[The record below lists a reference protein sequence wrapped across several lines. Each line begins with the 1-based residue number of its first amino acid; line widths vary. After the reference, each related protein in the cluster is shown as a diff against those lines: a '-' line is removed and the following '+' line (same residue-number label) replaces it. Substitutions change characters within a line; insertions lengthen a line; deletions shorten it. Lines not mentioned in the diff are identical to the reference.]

1 MKAVIVTGD
10 RNATQHP
17 GVRRDWERV
26 MHQVLSAVA
35 DDAHD
40 GELLVLLH
48 GACGLDAGAPN
59 TGSMKGIDFLA
70 DQVGKEL
77 GFLVVPIA
85 ADWTGNGK
93 SAGPRRNR
101 EMVRRLLQFRSNG
114 SAVMTLAFH
123 DAFTFS
129 AGTRNCVIESF
140 NAGIPARIYERSGQ
154 GRAYA

>member
-1 MKAVIVTGD
+1 MKALIVTGD
-10 RNATQHP
+10 RNATEHP
-17 GVRRDWERV
+17 GVRRDWEAAMRP
-26 MHQVLSAVA
+26 VLEAVA
-35 DDAHD
+35 ADAAAD
-40 GELLVLLH
+40 ELLVLIH

-59 TGSMKGIDFLA
+59 TGAMKGIDFLA
-70 DQVGKEL
+70 GQIGADL

-85 ADWTGNGK
+85 ANWTEHGK

-101 EMVRRLLQFRSNG
+101 EMVRRLIQFRDLG
-114 SAVMTLAFH
+114 ADVMTLAFH

-154 GRAYA
+154 GRNFE